1 MTLKWFSTT
10 AARLF
15 SLAALITLFAD
26 PGFLEDKLLLE
37 HLLRLV
43 VYCWMTAEAG
53 RFFIARVVRSDKA
66 SGTLVN
72 ICTSGFMVFVAL
84 IILEAIFMFIP
95 QSHGV
100 GYTYGAKNWF
110 DYYWHTNELGF
121 RDKSINEVDRDKSI
135 VVVVGDSFTAGH
147 GVRYPG
153 ETFVGQLREIAG
165 TRFEVLN
172 AGRNGADT
180 REEYASLLDYPYEPD
195 ILILQYYGNDIQ
207 KAANESGIQFPGF
220 RPYADLA
227 PALIPFV
234 KTSYLLNFL
243 YWQFP
248 HTDGG
253 AYLDFL
259 AKAYQHPSSM
269 EQHAAD
275 LGMFV
280 SYAKEREIPF
290 LVVVFPFLRDVQSS
304 AIFTEP
310 IAEIFVEQGIP
321 VIDVGDFVVDMPV
334 KQRVVNHHD
343 GHPSPVL
350 HRKVADTI
358 WEKFESLG
366 WLGPDI

>member
-1 MTLKWFSTT
+1 MTLKWFFTT
-10 AARLF
+10 AARLLSF
-15 SLAALITLFAD
+15 AALITLLVEPEFI
-26 PGFLEDKLLLE
+26 EDKLLLE
-37 HLLRLV
+37 HLLRLA
-43 VYCWMTAEAG
+43 VYIWITAEMG
-53 RFFIARVVRSDKA
+53 RVFIARVVRSDKVN
-66 SGTLVN
+66 GRLVN

-84 IILEAIFMFIP
+84 IILESIFMFIP

-110 DYYWHTNELGF
+110 DYYWQTNELGF
-121 RDKSINEVDRDKSI
+121 RDKSMNEVDVDKSR
-135 VVVVGDSFTAGH
+135 VLVVGDSFTAGH
-147 GVRYPG
+147 GVRDPS
-153 ETFVGQLREIAG
+153 ETFVGQLRETAG

-172 AGRNGADT
+172 VGRNGADT
-180 REEYASLLDYPYEPD
+180 REEYARLLDYPYEPD

-207 KAANESGIQFPGF
+207 KAANDSGIQFPGF
-220 RPYADLA
+220 RPYTDLA
-227 PALIPFV
+227 PALIPLV

-248 HTDGG
+248 HTDGR

-259 AKAYQHPSSM
+259 TKAYKHPSSM
-269 EQHAAD
+269 EEHAAD

-280 SYAKEREIPF
+280 EYAQERDIPF

-304 AIFTEP
+304 AIFAKP
-310 IAEIFVEQGIP
+310 IGQFFGEKGIP
-321 VIDVGDFVVDMPV
+321 VIDVGDFVMDMPV

-343 GHPSPVL
+343 GHPSPAL
-350 HRKVADTI
+350 HKKVADTI